1 MLTLRCPYGTLHL
14 TLRCPYGTLH
24 RLNITVPV
32 HCTEYLLI
40 ALENPFC
47 LNFDYIVNHYGNV
60 HLQYTLQKCNMF
72 AYVLNTQTEV
82 NTVNKFELRGV

>member
-1 MLTLRCPYGTLHL
+1 ML

-72 AYVLNTQTEV
+72 AYVLITQTEV